1 MFDVKYDSYETVR
14 KIRAKAL
21 ENLANG
27 VVLTEW
33 NSEGSS
39 FKGVVNYD
47 TKELLLATERF
58 LDEYNGNLVTETVP
72 NFLSF
77 Q

>member
-1 MFDVKYDSYETVR
+1 MFDVKYDSYEVVR

-21 ENLANG
+21 ENLAAG
-27 VVLTEW
+27 IVLTEW
-33 NSEGSS
+33 SSEGSA
-39 FKGVVNYD
+39 FKGIVTYN
-47 TKELLLATERF
+47 TKEVLLATERF
-58 LDEYNGNLVTETVP
+58 LDEYHNRLVTETVP